1 MQSPF
6 VSTYININDAPEED
20 RKDYAMVIEAFLRQ
34 RLLGVKNK
42 VGVYFGPAFP
52 KVLYVLD
59 ENNVWE
65 NSEYYYLTELAEK
78 CSIERLAP
86 DYISAKVMRELKE
99 GNVFACMGAVDPS
112 TQVIYKIGDDIYDS
126 FIDRMYNN
134 IKNKFNLKEED
145 QFGQVGNPNKDLNL
159 ENLNIEIYDNSVQKF
174 VKCTMMNKNVGSSF
188 KMYEL
193 TILRDDKEYR
203 SIYATNDHPMIVAD
217 ISEEG
222 KFYDPEKAYE
232 CKVEDMLGKEL
243 CIYDSLE
250 TGNEKY
256 EYKPIARRVIIR
268 EWMETPEFVYDVTT
282 ETGHFMANFFL
293 SHNCRSFLSPW
304 KDENG
309 EYKFWGRFNKGVV
322 TINLPDVAL
331 TSKET
336 GRDFWELL
344 DERLEL
350 CHKAHKQRIEKRLF
364 GTKSDVSPVHWQ
376 FGAIARLKPGET
388 IDKYLT
394 GGYSTTSLGYVG
406 LYETVMALKGVPH
419 TDPSAKDFALSIVK
433 HMVDKCEE
441 WNKQDDYGYS
451 VYGTPEESTTFDFA
465 KALQRRHGIIKD
477 ITDKDYVTNSYHQLL
492 NVV

>member
-65 NSEYYYLTELAEK
+65 NSEYYYLTELAER

-99 GNVFACMGAVDPS
+99 GNVFACMGAVHPD
-112 TQVIYKIGDDIYDS
+112 TNVIYKIGDDIYDS
-126 FIDRMYNN
+126 FIDSMYNN
-134 IKNKFNLKEED
+134 IKNTFNLKEED
-145 QFGQVGNPNKDLNL
+145 QFGQTGNPNKDLNL

-193 TILRDDKEYR
+193 TILRDGEEYH

-256 EYKPIARRVIIR
+256 EYKPIARRVIIK
-268 EWMETPEFVYDVTT
+268 ECDETPEFVYDVTT

-309 EYKFWGRFNKGVV
+309 EYKFWGRLTNAVEPSLNRVNPYQRGVM
-322 TINLPDVAL
+322 VA
-331 TSKET
+331 
-336 GRDFWELL
+336 
-344 DERLEL
+344 
-350 CHKAHKQRIEKRLF
+350 
-364 GTKSDVSPVHWQ
+364 
-376 FGAIARLKPGET
+376 
-388 IDKYLT
+388 
-394 GGYSTTSLGYVG
+394 
-406 LYETVMALKGVPH
+406 
-419 TDPSAKDFALSIVK
+419 
-433 HMVDKCEE
+433 
-441 WNKQDDYGYS
+441 
-451 VYGTPEESTTFDFA
+451 
-465 KALQRRHGIIKD
+465 
-477 ITDKDYVTNSYHQLL
+477 
-492 NVV
+492 